1 MKIDPFPA
9 EADTLEESS
18 NPMSSQSGVN
28 KAVLRVAWLVIG
40 AGVLVALLAA
50 ITGGMNP
57 NANVLPVRNLA
68 AAIMLIGL
76 LMVLGA
82 YRAAWLK
89 KVWEKSEMT
98 AQANQ
103 SQPGRRSDWTLPLV
117 IVLSILLGGAF
128 LVVAVVSLLGGIVS
142 AYAILLLR
150 SMLLAA
156 LVSLLV
162 YGKGYLRTF
171 CLGAII
177 PVGLQAASGISSA
190 MFFLPPSAWRQSGFG
205 SLENHLTSLILM
217 GGLAFVAGVVA
228 VVARFLVESLPG
240 SRQPQR

>member
-1 MKIDPFPA
+1 V
-9 EADTLEESS
+9 EESS
-18 NPMSSQSGVN
+18 NPLPSQAGAN
-28 KAVLRVAWLVIG
+28 RAVLRVAWWVIG
-40 AGVLVALLAA
+40 AGVLVALSAA

-82 YRAAWLK
+82 YRVAWLK
-89 KVWEKSEMT
+89 RVWEKSAMT

-103 SQPGRRSDWTLPLV
+103 NPPRQRNDLTLPLV

-128 LVVAVVSLLGGIVS
+128 FVVAIASLAGGIVS
-142 AYAILLLR
+142 AYAMLLLR

-171 CLGAII
+171 CLGAIL
-177 PVGLQAASGISSA
+177 PVGLQAASGIGSA
-190 MFFLPPSAWRQSGFG
+190 MLFLPPSAWGQAGFG
-205 SLENHLTSLILM
+205 SLQSSLASLILI
-217 GGLAFVAGVVA
+217 GVLALAAGTVA
-228 VVARFLVESLPG
+228 VVARFLVESLQG
-240 SRQPQR
+240 SRQRP